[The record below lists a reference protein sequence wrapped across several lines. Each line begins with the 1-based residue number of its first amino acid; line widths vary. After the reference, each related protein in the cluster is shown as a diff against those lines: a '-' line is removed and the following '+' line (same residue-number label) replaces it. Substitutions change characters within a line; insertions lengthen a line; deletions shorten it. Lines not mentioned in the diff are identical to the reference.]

1 MKLIIGVL
9 TELDSRRSPS
19 CKKPQTRVAALTVL
33 GVGTQVERGSNQL

>member
-19 CKKPQTRVAALTVL
+19 YKKPQTRVATLTVL
-33 GVGTQVERGSNQL
+33 GVGTKVERGSNQL